1 MSDQPEHD
9 TFEKPFWQV
18 QGVFDPD
25 GQKPDFG

>member
-1 MSDQPEHD
+1 MSVQSEHD
-9 TFEKPFWQV
+9 TFEKPFWRV